1 MPREAPLDFFKQK
14 NKLQYQLINLAVVE
28 ASYVYMSYL
37 DSTSTKTAVK
47 VSETVRVI
55 LNAATTAHG
64 YDYFSSGDGFC
75 WCLSFDD
82 GANVGAM
89 RKVSTYNATTGTFTF
104 DVPLDNDPSTVPD
117 KIRISKNLF
126 LVSKVD
132 PVNFYIPDQSYG
144 ADVAMTYVPFP
155 MTIVPMG
162 TNAKGEV
169 MTLDITLSAVNKVI
183 VNAVLLANG
192 IQGNRVYHLR
202 VFEGTLDQGKEYCI
216 KDSAYI
222 DSVSI
227 NNTQIQFLLES
238 KHNIVDVQLPG
249 CSYNIDFCRFRFK
262 GTECSWSLTGTGA
275 GDGVLFDYYEKK
287 NAAGIVIKDYPLV
300 SPDTCDHTLNGS
312 NGCQAHNN
320 ALRFGGF
327 PTL

>member
-14 NKLQYQLINLAVVE
+14 NKRQYRLINLAVVE

-37 DSTSTKTAVK
+37 ESTSTKTAVK

-55 LNAATTAHG
+55 LNASTVANG
-64 YDYFSSGDGFC
+64 YDYYSSGDGFC
-75 WCLSFDD
+75 WCLSFDS

-89 RKVSTYNATTGTFTF
+89 RKVSTYNSTTGIFTF
-104 DVPLDNDPSTVPD
+104 DVPLDNEPGAVPD

-126 LVSKVD
+126 LASKVD
-132 PVNFYIPDQSYG
+132 PVSFYIPDQSYG

-169 MTLDITLSAVNKVI
+169 MTLDITLSSVNKVI

-202 VFEGTLDQGKEYCI
+202 VFDGTLDQGKEYCI

-262 GTECSWSLTGTGA
+262 SDECGWAYTDGSV
-275 GDGVLFDYYEKK
+275 GDLSTDDYFARTNILGV
-287 NAAGIVIKDYPLV
+287 VIKSFPLV
-300 SPDTCDHTLNGS
+300 SADTCDHTLNGS
-312 NGCQAHNN
+312 NGCLAHNN
-320 ALRFGGF
+320 ILRFGGF

>member
-1 MPREAPLDFFKQK
+1 MPREGPLDFFKQK

-28 ASYVYMSYL
+28 ASYVYMSDL
-37 DSTSTKTAVK
+37 ASTSTKTTAV

-55 LNAATTAHG
+55 LNAAVTAHS
-64 YDYFSSGDGFC
+64 YDYAAKGDGYC

-89 RKVSTYNATTGTFTF
+89 RQVSAYNSTTGTFTF
-104 DVPLDNDPSTVPD
+104 TVPLDNDPTTEPD
-117 KIRISKNLF
+117 RIRISKNLF
-126 LVSKVD
+126 LAGKVD
-132 PVNFYIPDQSYG
+132 SVNFYIPDESYG
-144 ADVAMTYVPFP
+144 DDVKMVYVPFP

-183 VNAVLLANG
+183 VNAVLLADG

-202 VFEGTLDQGKEYCI
+202 VFEGTLGQGKEYCI

-227 NNTQIQFLLES
+227 NNSQIQFLLES

-249 CSYNIDFCRFRFK
+249 CTYNIDFCRFRFK
-262 GTECSWSLTGTGA
+262 GDECGWTYTDGSK
-275 GDGVLFDYYEKK
+275 GDGYSFDYYEKK
-287 NAAGIVIKDYPLV
+287 NAAGTVIKEYPLV
-300 SPDTCDHTLNGS
+300 KSDTCDHTLNGA

-320 ALRFGGF
+320 SLRFGGF